1 MKFKIL
7 IISLLFL
14 LLLNN
19 CSSFSEAGKVLRN
32 EKVRTT
38 DEFLVKKKEP
48 LTQPP
53 DFDTIPEPGSIE
65 SKAEKEENIIK
76 SVLSSNTNEQ
86 SSTSSPSSSTEESIL
101 NQIKKWLKIP

>member
-7 IISLLFL
+7 IFL
-14 LLLNN
+14 LLSLMLLNN

-38 DEFLVKKKEP
+38 DEFLIKKKEP

-53 DFDTIPEPGSIE
+53 DFDTIPEPGSTE
-65 SKAEKEENIIK
+65 NKAEKEENSIESI
-76 SVLSSNTNEQ
+76 LSSNTSKSDNTN
-86 SSTSSPSSSTEESIL
+86 SSSSSTEESIL
-101 NQIKKWLKIP
+101 NQIKK

>member
-7 IISLLFL
+7 IFSLLSL
-14 LLLNN
+14 LVLNN

-38 DEFLVKKKEP
+38 DEFLIKKKEP

-53 DFDTIPEPGSIE
+53 DFDTIPEPGSTE
-65 SKAEKEENIIK
+65 NKAEKEENSIESI
-76 SVLSSNTNEQ
+76 LSSNTSKLEN
-86 SSTSSPSSSTEESIL
+86 TSSSSSSTEESIL
-101 NQIKKWLKIP
+101 NQIKK

>member
-38 DEFLVKKKEP
+38 DEFLIKKKEP

-65 SKAEKEENIIK
+65 NMAEKEENSIESI
-76 SVLSSNTNEQ
+76 LSSNTNEQ
-86 SSTSSPSSSTEESIL
+86 KSSTSSSSSSTEESIL
-101 NQIKKWLKIP
+101 NQIKK

>member
-7 IISLLFL
+7 IFL
-14 LLLNN
+14 LLSLMLLNN

-38 DEFLVKKKEP
+38 DEFLIKKKEP

-53 DFDTIPEPGSIE
+53 EFDSIPEPGSIE
-65 SKAEKEENIIK
+65 NKADKDDNSIESILRSK
-76 SVLSSNTNEQ
+76 TNEP
-86 SSTSSPSSSTEESIL
+86 SSTGSSSSSTEESIL
-101 NQIKKWLKIP
+101 NQIKK

>member
-7 IISLLFL
+7 IFSLLCL

-38 DEFLVKKKEP
+38 DEFLIKKKEP

-53 DFDTIPEPGSIE
+53 DFDTIPEPGSTE
-65 SKAEKEENIIK
+65 NKAEKEENSIESI
-76 SVLSSNTNEQ
+76 LSSNASKSDNTN
-86 SSTSSPSSSTEESIL
+86 SSSSSTEESIL
-101 NQIKKWLKIP
+101 NQIKK

>member
-7 IISLLFL
+7 IFSLLCL

-38 DEFLVKKKEP
+38 DEFLIKKKEP

-53 DFDTIPEPGSIE
+53 DFDKIPEPGSTE
-65 SKAEKEENIIK
+65 NKAEKEENSIESI
-76 SVLSSNTNEQ
+76 LSSNTSKSDNTN
-86 SSTSSPSSSTEESIL
+86 SSSSSTEESIL
-101 NQIKKWLKIP
+101 NQIKK

>member
-7 IISLLFL
+7 IISPLFL

-19 CSSFSEAGKVLRN
+19 CSSFIEAGKVLRN

-38 DEFLVKKKEP
+38 DEFLIKKKEP

-53 DFDTIPEPGSIE
+53 DFDTIPEPGSTE
-65 SKAEKEENIIK
+65 NKAEKEENSIESI
-76 SVLSSNTNEQ
+76 LSSNISKSDN
-86 SSTSSPSSSTEESIL
+86 TSSSPSSTEESIL
-101 NQIKKWLKIP
+101 NQIKK

>member
-7 IISLLFL
+7 IFSLLCL

-38 DEFLVKKKEP
+38 DEFLIKKKEP

-53 DFDTIPEPGSIE
+53 DFDTIPEPGSTE
-65 SKAEKEENIIK
+65 NKAEKEENSIESI
-76 SVLSSNTNEQ
+76 LSSNTSKPDN
-86 SSTSSPSSSTEESIL
+86 TSSSSSSTEESIL
-101 NQIKKWLKIP
+101 NQIKK

>member
-19 CSSFSEAGKVLRN
+19 CSSFSEVGKVLRN

-38 DEFLVKKKEP
+38 DEFLIKKKEP

-65 SKAEKEENIIK
+65 NKAEKEENSIESI
-76 SVLSSNTNEQ
+76 LSSNTSEP
-86 SSTSSPSSSTEESIL
+86 SSTNSSSSSTEESIL
-101 NQIKKWLKIP
+101 NQIKK